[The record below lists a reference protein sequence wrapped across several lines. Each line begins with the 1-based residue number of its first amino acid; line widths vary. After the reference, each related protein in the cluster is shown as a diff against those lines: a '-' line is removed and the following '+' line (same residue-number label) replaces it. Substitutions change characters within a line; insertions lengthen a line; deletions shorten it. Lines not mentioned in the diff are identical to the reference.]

1 MLQKKFCMQG
11 RKKYFEKLKPEP
23 GPTRKLLPDLQLRT
37 MSKVSF

>member
-1 MLQKKFCMQG
+1 MQG
-11 RKKYFEKLKPEP
+11 RKKYFEKLKPQPEP